1 MRDFVEKKEYIP
13 SLIQCTRAHGNLSI
27 SATVFHQTAENV
39 PPIFLFVAA
48 CCWTLLGY
56 GFYFSSINNFSN
68 NRSGDEEYEVILIEF
83 NKII

>member
-1 MRDFVEKKEYIP
+1 MRDFVGEKEYIP
-13 SLIQCTRAHGNLSI
+13 SLIQCTRAHSNLSI
-27 SATVFHQTAENV
+27 SATDFHQTAENV

-48 CCWTLLGY
+48 CCWTLPGP

-68 NRSGDEEYEVILIEF
+68 KRRGYEENEVFFIEF